1 MKKET
6 NEEEQLQPVGNS
18 EVIEKSREFEV
29 NGVSFRMK
37 PVEGGTFMM
46 GAADDDSEACDDE
59 KPRHKVTLD
68 GFWMAET
75 QVTQALWEA
84 VMGNNPSHFKGA
96 NRPVECVNWDDCQ
109 EFLKKLNALTGQR
122 FCLPTEAQ
130 WEYAARGGKHSQGY
144 KYAGSNDLGSVAWYG
159 GNANC
164 QTHDVK
170 QKQPNELGLYD
181 MTGNV
186 WEWCNDWY
194 DGGYYGNSPEH
205 NPQGP
210 GSGNFRVLRGGSWSI
225 NARICRLSYRII
237 IDPDF
242 RYCNYGL
249 RLALPGLQF
258 SGTWAIINSLMRR
271 MKMG

>member
-1 MKKET
+1 MEKP
-6 NEEEQLQPVGNS
+6 NEKEQLQSIGNG

-29 NGVSFRMK
+29 NGVRFNMIY
-37 PVEGGTFMM
+37 VEGGSFMM
-46 GAADDDSEACDDE
+46 GAADDDSEALNDE

-68 GFWMAET
+68 GYYMAET

-84 VMGNNPSHFKGA
+84 VMGSNPSHFKGA
-96 NRPVECVNWDDCQ
+96 NRPVEYVIWEDCQ
-109 EFLKKLNALTGQR
+109 EFLEKLNALTGMQ

-144 KYAGSNDLGSVAWYG
+144 KYAGSNDLDKVAWYD
-159 GNANC
+159 GNSNR

-186 WEWCNDWY
+186 WEWCNDRFHEN
-194 DGGYYGNSPEH
+194 YYANSPEH

-210 GSGNFRVLRGGSWSI
+210 GSGFRRVLRGGGW
-225 NARICRLSYRII
+225 NGYARGCRLSCRIYYFP
-237 IDPDF
+237 DPGD
-242 RYCNYGL
+242 YGNGL
-249 RLALPGLQF
+249 RLGLP
-258 SGTWAIINSLMRR
+258 SL
-271 MKMG
+271 